1 MIYFD
6 NSATTKP
13 YPEVLDSFI
22 KVSNEYYGNPSSL
35 HGLGGRSEQLLTQAR
50 AQIANILKVDPSEI
64 YFTSGGTESN
74 NLAVKGTAFMH
85 KNRGQHLITTKI
97 EHPSISNA
105 MEQLEQMG
113 FAVTYLPV
121 DQYGVVRV
129 EDVERAIRPDTILL
143 SIMYVNNEIGTIQ
156 PINEI
161 GKLLKKFP
169 KVIFHVDAVQA
180 AGKMTI
186 DLKEMGVDLFS
197 VSAHK
202 FHGLKGVGA
211 LFIKDGV
218 KLSSL
223 NSGGNQENNI
233 RSGTENVAGA
243 VSMAKAL
250 RISNEKIQKDSKSLK
265 EIQKILVQRL
275 SEISGITIHTS
286 QERAVSYILNF
297 SVAWMNAETFIHA
310 LELEGIYASTTSAC
324 SSKRKTPSK
333 TLLAMGVSEQLAQS
347 AIRVSLSFENNL
359 EETLTFIEVVKKM
372 ANQYGKVRM

>member
-1 MIYFD
+1 
-6 NSATTKP
+6 
-13 YPEVLDSFI
+13 V
-22 KVSNEYYGNPSSL
+22 